1 MSVFK
6 VTIKNSGN
14 TNGVRYEKG
23 LSVQIL
29 SKDKA
34 TQNPFTTLADK
45 KIIADAFMRMYN
57 LDVNKACLVNT
68 IHMDFEKL

>member
-29 SKDKA
+29 SKDKT
-34 TQNPFTTLADK
+34 TQNPFSSLADK
-45 KIIADAFMRMYN
+45 KSIADAFMRMYN